1 MVFRLPKDAPV
12 SGRDEFGDDDC
23 ENGRRENYK
32 KKKKSKR
39 LMRELKRRKDRL
51 NKIK

>member
-32 KKKKSKR
+32 KKKNYKR
-39 LMRELKRRKDRL
+39 AMRELKRRQARL
-51 NKIK
+51 DEFK